1 MSAPPPERAVYLD
14 VAPDPV
20 FGLLH
25 APPGAPLATA
35 VLIVPPW
42 GWEAVASHR
51 SLRAW
56 AQHLAG
62 AGHATLRFD
71 FPGSGDSGGAPG
83 DPSRLE
89 AWVGA
94 ITAAADWLRADS
106 GCSRVATLG
115 LGLGGLVAGK
125 AIADGARIEDL
136 VLWAAPAR
144 GRTFV
149 REQRA
154 FSKLQASRLTP
165 SEEPEPYGL
174 PERWLEAGGF
184 VLAAETID
192 ALEHLDLRSLR
203 TGALQRALLLQR
215 EGASIDARLRLHLE
229 QAGIDVTVR
238 PGYGWEA
245 MVFHPERPQAPDE
258 VFARVSSWLA
268 QAPEPEPS
276 AAVPRARP
284 SAAASEIVLEIDGAR
299 VRESSLTVQRSA
311 GQLAGVLAQ
320 PEDAPHAG
328 LCTVFLNAGAV
339 RRIGPNRI
347 WVEAARR
354 WAARG
359 VPALRIDLDGIGDA
373 DGDADRYRDVTK
385 FYVPQLVDQVTAVL
399 DALQARGVGD
409 RFLLAG
415 LCSGGYWAFQAAVRE
430 ERVSAA
436 LLVNS
441 GALVWDDDLVS
452 RRDGRRVARLRELDW
467 WRKILRGEVTVAR
480 MRAIARAYAQDIVR
494 RRRQAG
500 RTPDDS
506 PVETNIERGLDRLRD
521 AGTTLALAFSGD
533 EALHIELLED
543 GVLARLGRWPNVEL
557 ASLPGRDHTLR
568 PIVAQRAV
576 HAFLDRQLA
585 CELARA
591 GECSPQPSEASNADG
606 AAATE
611 GRTGLVAGSSAS
623 GRAVTP
629 PEPGA
634 A

>member
-14 VAPDPV
+14 VEPDPV

-25 APPGAPLATA
+25 APAGAPLATA
-35 VLIVPPW
+35 VLIAPPW

-56 AQHLAG
+56 AQHLAR
-62 AGHATLRFD
+62 AGHVTLRFD
-71 FPGSGDSGGAPG
+71 LPASGDSGGAPG
-83 DPSRLE
+83 DASRLE

-106 GCSRVATLG
+106 GCGRIATLG

-125 AIADGARIEDL
+125 AIADGARIDDL

-144 GRTFV
+144 GRAFV

-165 SEEPEPYGL
+165 SEEPERYGL
-174 PERWLEAGGF
+174 PDGWLEAGGF

-203 TGALQRALLLQR
+203 TGALARALLLQR
-215 EGASIDARLRLHLE
+215 EGAGIDTRLRLHLE
-229 QAGIDVTVR
+229 QAGIDVTVG

-268 QAPEPEPS
+268 QAPEPGA

-284 SAAASEIVLEIDGAR
+284 SAAASETVLEIDGAR
-299 VRESSLTVQRSA
+299 VRESSLTVQRPA
-311 GQLAGVLAQ
+311 GRLVGVLAQ
-320 PEDAPHAG
+320 PVDAPQAG

-359 VPALRIDLDGIGDA
+359 VPALRIDLEGIGDA
-373 DGDADRYRDVTK
+373 DGDANRYRDVTE
-385 FYVPQLVDQVTAVL
+385 FYVPELVDQVTSVL
-399 DALQARGVGD
+399 DVLQARGVGD

-436 LLVNS
+436 VLVNS
-441 GALVWDDDLVS
+441 GALVWDNDLVS
-452 RRDGRRVARLRELDW
+452 RRDGRRVARLRKLDW
-467 WRKILRGEVTVAR
+467 WRRILRGEVTVAR
-480 MRAIARAYAQDIVR
+480 MRAIARAYAQDVVR
-494 RRRQAG
+494 RRLRSR
-500 RTPDDS
+500 RTLDNS

-521 AGTTLALAFSGD
+521 AGTKLALAFSGD
-533 EALHIELLED
+533 EALHIELVED
-543 GVLARLGRWPNVEL
+543 GVVAGLERWPNVEL
-557 ASLPGRDHTLR
+557 ASLPGSDHTLR

-591 GECSPQPSEASNADG
+591 GERSPQPSEASNADV
-606 AAATE
+606 AAGT
-611 GRTGLVAGSSAS
+611 RDHTGLVAGSSPS
-623 GRAVTP
+623 GHAVMP
-629 PEPGA
+629 PEPGPA
-634 A
+634 